1 MKAAMGRLLSLQM
14 RERKIREAPEWPID
28 IGFVS
33 RLLSLVLVPAMVRI
47 SVELFNLIFIQKKI
61 VLTISS
67 T

>member
-1 MKAAMGRLLSLQM
+1 M

-28 IGFVS
+28 IVFVS